1 MDPSFFLPCLHGPR
15 ALRLGHKRKEKTR
28 SITCRMDSAS
38 KRYIFSSNFSSIHVQ
53 ELHLHHRVFN
63 RNFQD
68 MSQGPLVSLS
78 RSAKGT

>member
-1 MDPSFFLPCLHGPR
+1 MEVIGER
-15 ALRLGHKRKEKTR
+15 GKRHFVYANLLIR
-28 SITCRMDSAS
+28 
-38 KRYIFSSNFSSIHVQ
+38 IFSSNFSSIHVQ

-78 RSAKGT
+78 GSAKGT